1 MAVTTSLTSNT
12 LIESIKR
19 KGSIPDAQ
27 NTFVDQDFLDF
38 ANEELW
44 LALVPFVMS
53 LHEDFFLYEEQTP
66 VVLNVNSYE
75 IPSRAMGNKLRDL
88 QVRLNNNGT
97 YAELTRVGIGDRFD
111 EYNGTTQTNLSRFYI
126 KNNTI
131 NFLTPITSTPSGDL
145 TFIYYMRPSALVEE
159 SRVGIITKNGV
170 NIGATEVTIQ
180 LENIPDNFDS
190 NLTFDI
196 YKGQSPHNILKI
208 DLATSNINTSTN
220 TITFNKSDLQQI
232 NSVDGTI
239 VPITGGDHV
248 ALSGECSIPQ
258 VPSELHPM
266 LAQMVL
272 CRVFEAQ
279 GDQAGLQA
287 ALLKLAQM
295 EKAAGNIIDT
305 RVDDTPIKIVSRH
318 GLLRTSVFS
327 KRFNRR

>member
-12 LIESIKR
+12 LIESVKR
-19 KGSIPDAQ
+19 KGSIPDSQ
-27 NTFVDQDFLDF
+27 NRFLNEDFLDF

-44 LALVPFVMS
+44 LALVPFVMG
-53 LHEDFFLYEEQTP
+53 LHEDFFLYEEQIP
-66 VVLNVNSYE
+66 IVKDVNSYE

-88 QVRLNNNGT
+88 QIKLNDNGNFV
-97 YAELTRVGIGDRFD
+97 ELTRAGIGERFD
-111 EYNGTTQTNLSRFYI
+111 EYNGTTHTNLGRFYI
-126 KNNTI
+126 KNNTV
-131 NFLTPITSTPSGDL
+131 NFLSPYSPSPTGEL
-145 TFIYYMRPSALVEE
+145 TFIYYMRPSAMVEE
-159 SRVGIITKNGV
+159 SRVGVISTTPNV
-170 NIGATEVTIQ
+170 GATETVIQ
-180 LENIPDNFDS
+180 LDSVPDNFDS
-190 NLTFDI
+190 TLTFDI

-208 DLATSNINTSTN
+208 DLTPVSINTSTN
-220 TITFNKSDLQQI
+220 TITFNTADLQQI
-232 NSVDGTI
+232 NAVDGQT
-239 VPITGGDHV
+239 VPIAKGDHV

-295 EKAAGNIIDT
+295 EKAAGNIIDA
-305 RVDDTPIKIVSRH
+305 RVDDAPQKIVNRH
-318 GLLRTSVFS
+318 GLLRTGIFS